1 MEPTTETTMA
11 TTRAIEKVRKAT
23 AAVLLTI
30 LVACGATHDE
40 RPAAQAS
47 AVTTDAE
54 LLATTNADEP
64 IVEVVAAIIPSVV
77 TVTSQ
82 VETFTPFGESDGEAV
97 GTGFVVREDGFIL
110 TNQHVIDGA
119 SAVTV
124 TLASGEART
133 ASLVEEDAELDLAV
147 LKIDAEG
154 LPTVTLGDSEGLAM
168 GETVV
173 AVGYAL
179 DLSGGPTVTSG
190 IISSLERTIDVRD
203 SGGPGA
209 TVRAYDGLLQ
219 TDAALNSGNSGGPL
233 VTLDGLVVGVNV
245 AGGDGVENIGFAIPI
260 DAAAQLLDEAFGSTA

>member
-1 MEPTTETTMA
+1 MA
-11 TTRAIEKVRKAT
+11 TTRAIEKARRAS

-30 LVACGATHDE
+30 LVACGATPDE

-47 AVTTDAE
+47 TVTSDAE
-54 LLATTNADEP
+54 LLATTAASDEP
-64 IVEVVAAIIPSVV
+64 IVGVVAATIPSVV
-77 TVTSQ
+77 TITSQ
-82 VETFTPFGESDGEAV
+82 VETFTPFGGSDGEAI

-110 TNQHVIDGA
+110 TNQHVINGA

-124 TLASGEART
+124 TLASGEEHG
-133 ASLVEEDAELDLAV
+133 ASVVQEDAELDLAV
-147 LKIDAEG
+147 LKIDAED
-154 LPTVTLGDSEGLAM
+154 LPTLTLGDSNDLAM

-173 AVGYAL
+173 AIGYAL
-179 DLSGGPTVTSG
+179 GLSGGPTVTSG

-209 TVRAYDGLLQ
+209 TVRTYDGLLQ

-233 VTLDGLVVGVNV
+233 VTLDGLVIGVNV

-260 DAAAQLLDEAFGSTA
+260 DAAAQLLDDAFGSMA